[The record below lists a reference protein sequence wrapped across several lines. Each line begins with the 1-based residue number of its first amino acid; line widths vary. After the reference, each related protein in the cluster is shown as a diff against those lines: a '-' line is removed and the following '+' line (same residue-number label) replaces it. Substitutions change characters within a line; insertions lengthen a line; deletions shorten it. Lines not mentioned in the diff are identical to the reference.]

1 MKKEQLILKID
12 DTWKAFKASYEGLTE
27 AQMSTLGVVGDWSVQ
42 DIIAHVSTWEEECLK
57 ALPIILEGKR
67 LPRYS
72 DLYGGINA
80 FNAQMTEKY
89 RLISLDEVLK
99 RRDATHQRLLNYI
112 RKAPEE
118 QITTETRFR
127 RRIRYDSYSHYP
139 EHTEAILAWRKRK

>member
-1 MKKEQLILKID
+1 
-12 DTWKAFKASYEGLTE
+12 
-27 AQMSTLGVVGDWSVQ
+27 MSTPGVVGDWSVR
-42 DIIAHVSTWEEECLK
+42 DIIAHISTWEEECLK

-112 RKAPEE
+112 RKAPQE
-118 QITTETRFR
+118 QITAETRFR